1 MIEPKSLVGDLC
13 GAGASVENTTG
24 KSPMRSARTARRIV
38 AARGQA
44 KVRDILSILI
54 FVGSVLR
61 AAPIDDINGILFCW
75 HQR

>member
-13 GAGASVENTTG
+13 GAGDSVENTIG
-24 KSPMRSARTARRIV
+24 KSPICSARTARRIV
-38 AARGQA
+38 AAKGQA

-61 AAPIDDINGILFCW
+61 AAPIDDINGILFCR